1 MSEII
6 FQLIY
11 LAGIF
16 VETAIRVPFNRERR
30 KSKIAVNRVDRKE
43 TLLLLLLFLG
53 SYLAPLLKI
62 FTPWLDFADYTLPVW
77 AGWLGVILLLAAVL
91 LFWRSHVDLGRN
103 WSPTLQLREGHALV
117 TEGVYRYIRHPMYAS
132 QWLWVMA
139 QALLLQ
145 NWIAGL
151 GGIVCFTPFYF
162 MRVAP
167 EEQMMLE
174 KFGEEYRACMQRT
187 GRLLPRWR

>member
-1 MSEII
+1 M
-6 FQLIY
+6 
-11 LAGIF
+11 
-16 VETAIRVPFNRERR
+16 
-30 KSKIAVNRVDRKE
+30 
-43 TLLLLLLFLG
+43 
-53 SYLAPLLKI
+53 LKI

-77 AGWLGVILLLAAVL
+77 AAWLGVILLLAAVL

-103 WSPTLQLREGHALV
+103 WSPTVQLREGHALV

-132 QWLWVMA
+132 QWLWVIA
-139 QALLLQ
+139 QAMLLH

-174 KFGEEYRACMQRT
+174 QFGKEYRAYMQHT
-187 GRLLPRWR
+187 GRILPRWR

>member
-1 MSEII
+1 MSELF
-6 FQLIY
+6 FQLVY
-11 LAGIF
+11 LAGIM

-132 QWLWVMA
+132 QWLWVIA
-139 QALLLQ
+139 QALLLH

-174 KFGEEYRACMQRT
+174 QFGEEYRAYMQHTARI
-187 GRLLPRWR
+187 LPRWR